1 MSLLIIIV
9 YELNQTDH
17 KPTYTMAIKRI
28 LTYPDPVLRQ
38 KVETVTSFDDSL
50 KQLAND
56 LAETMYDAPGAGLAA
71 NQIGVCLRVV
81 VINIS
86 ADKEEKKHLVLVNP
100 EIIEKEGCQV
110 DEEGCL
116 SVIDLTANVERYR
129 KLLVRAQDLD
139 GETWE
144 FPAED
149 FFARVIQ
156 HELDHLNGILF
167 IDHLSSLKRA
177 LYKKRLKKILREQEE
192 GST

>member
-1 MSLLIIIV
+1 
-9 YELNQTDH
+9 
-17 KPTYTMAIKRI
+17 MAIKKI

-38 KVETVTSFDDSL
+38 KVEPVTSFDDNL
-50 KQLAND
+50 KQLASD

-71 NQIGVCLRVV
+71 NQIGVRLRVV
-81 VINIS
+81 VVDVS
-86 ADKEEKKHLVLVNP
+86 ASKEEKKHLVLVNP

-129 KLLVRAQDLD
+129 KVLVRAQDLE
-139 GETWE
+139 GKTWE
-144 FPAED
+144 FQAED

-156 HELDHLNGILF
+156 HELDHLNGVLF

-192 GST
+192 KST

>member
-1 MSLLIIIV
+1 
-9 YELNQTDH
+9 
-17 KPTYTMAIKRI
+17 MAIKKI
-28 LTYPDPVLRQ
+28 LTFPNPVLRQ
-38 KVETVTSFDDSL
+38 KVKTVTSFDESL
-50 KQLAND
+50 KELATD

-81 VINIS
+81 VVDVSEN
-86 ADKEEKKHLVLVNP
+86 KEEKKHLVLVNP
-100 EIIEKEGCQV
+100 EIIDKEGCQI

-116 SVIDLTANVERYR
+116 SVIDLTAKVERYR

-139 GETWE
+139 GKSWE

-156 HELDHLNGILF
+156 HELDHINGILF
-167 IDHLSSLKRA
+167 IDHLSSLKRT

-192 GST
+192 GSS

>member
-1 MSLLIIIV
+1 
-9 YELNQTDH
+9 
-17 KPTYTMAIKRI
+17 MAIKKI
-28 LTYPDPVLRQ
+28 LTFPNPVLRQ
-38 KVETVTSFDDSL
+38 KVETVTSFDESL
-50 KQLAND
+50 KELATD

-81 VINIS
+81 VVDIS
-86 ADKEEKKHLVLVNP
+86 ENKEEKKHLVLVNP
-100 EIIEKEGCQV
+100 EIIDKEGCQI

-116 SVIDLTANVERYR
+116 SVIDLTAKVERYR

-139 GETWE
+139 GKSWE

-156 HELDHLNGILF
+156 HELDHINGILF
-167 IDHLSSLKRA
+167 IDHLSSLKRM

-192 GST
+192 GSF

>member
-1 MSLLIIIV
+1 
-9 YELNQTDH
+9 
-17 KPTYTMAIKRI
+17 MAIKKI
-28 LTYPDPVLRQ
+28 FTYPDPVLRQ

-56 LAETMYDAPGAGLAA
+56 LAETMYAAPGAGLAA
-71 NQIGVCLRVV
+71 NQIGVCQRVAV
-81 VINIS
+81 LDVS
-86 ADKEEKKHLVLVNP
+86 DDKEEKKHLVLVNP

-116 SVIDLTANVERYR
+116 SVIDLTANVERYS
-129 KLLVRAQDLD
+129 KLVVRAQDLD
-139 GETWE
+139 GKTWE

-167 IDHLSSLKRA
+167 IDHLSVLKRS
-177 LYKKRLKKILREQEE
+177 LYKRRLKKLLREQEKE
-192 GST
+192 SI

>member
-1 MSLLIIIV
+1 
-9 YELNQTDH
+9 
-17 KPTYTMAIKRI
+17 MAIKKI
-28 LTYPDPVLRQ
+28 LTFPNPVLRQ
-38 KVETVTSFDDSL
+38 KVETVTSFDESL
-50 KQLAND
+50 KELATD

-81 VINIS
+81 VVDVSEN
-86 ADKEEKKHLVLVNP
+86 KEEKKHLVLVNP
-100 EIIEKEGCQV
+100 EIIDKEGCQI

-116 SVIDLTANVERYR
+116 SVIDLTAKVERYR

-139 GETWE
+139 GKSWE

-156 HELDHLNGILF
+156 HELDHINGILF
-167 IDHLSSLKRA
+167 IDHLSSLKRT

-192 GST
+192 GSF

>member
-1 MSLLIIIV
+1 
-9 YELNQTDH
+9 
-17 KPTYTMAIKRI
+17 MAIKKI
-28 LTYPDPVLRQ
+28 LTYPNPVLRQ
-38 KVETVTSFDDSL
+38 KVETVTNFDDSL
-50 KQLAND
+50 KELADD
-56 LAETMYDAPGAGLAA
+56 LAETMYAAPGAGLAA

-81 VINIS
+81 VVDVS
-86 ADKEEKKHLVLVNP
+86 ASKEDKKHLVLVNP

-139 GETWE
+139 GKSWE

-167 IDHLSSLKRA
+167 IDHLSSLKRS
-177 LYKKRLKKILREQEE
+177 LYKKRLKKILRKQEE
-192 GST
+192 GSS

>member
-1 MSLLIIIV
+1 
-9 YELNQTDH
+9 
-17 KPTYTMAIKRI
+17 MAIKKI
-28 LTYPDPVLRQ
+28 LTFPNPVLRQ
-38 KVETVTSFDDSL
+38 KVETVTSFDESL
-50 KQLAND
+50 KELATD

-81 VINIS
+81 VVDVSEN
-86 ADKEEKKHLVLVNP
+86 KEEKKHLVLVNP
-100 EIIEKEGCQV
+100 EIIDKEGCQI

-116 SVIDLTANVERYR
+116 SVIDLTAKVKRYR

-139 GETWE
+139 GKSWE

-156 HELDHLNGILF
+156 HELDHINGILF
-167 IDHLSSLKRA
+167 IDHLSSLKRT

-192 GST
+192 GSF

>member
-1 MSLLIIIV
+1 
-9 YELNQTDH
+9 
-17 KPTYTMAIKRI
+17 MAIKKI
-28 LTYPDPVLRQ
+28 LTFPNPVLRQ

-50 KQLAND
+50 KKLATD

-81 VINIS
+81 VVDVSEN
-86 ADKEEKKHLVLVNP
+86 KEEKKHLVLVNP
-100 EIIEKEGCQV
+100 EIIDKEGCQI

-116 SVIDLTANVERYR
+116 SVIDLTAKVERYR

-139 GETWE
+139 GKSWE

-156 HELDHLNGILF
+156 HELDHINGILF
-167 IDHLSSLKRA
+167 IDHLSSLKRT

-192 GST
+192 GSF

>member
-1 MSLLIIIV
+1 
-9 YELNQTDH
+9 
-17 KPTYTMAIKRI
+17 MAIKKI
-28 LTYPDPVLRQ
+28 LTFPNPVLRQ
-38 KVETVTSFDDSL
+38 EVETVTSFDDSL
-50 KQLAND
+50 KKLATD

-81 VINIS
+81 VVDIS
-86 ADKEEKKHLVLVNP
+86 ENKEEKKHLVLVNP
-100 EIIEKEGCQV
+100 EIIDKEGCQI

-116 SVIDLTANVERYR
+116 SVIDLTAKVERYR

-139 GETWE
+139 GKSWE

-156 HELDHLNGILF
+156 HELDHINGILF
-167 IDHLSSLKRA
+167 IDHLSSLKRT

-192 GST
+192 GSS

>member
-1 MSLLIIIV
+1 
-9 YELNQTDH
+9 
-17 KPTYTMAIKRI
+17 MAIKKI
-28 LTYPDPVLRQ
+28 LTYPNPVLRQ

-50 KQLAND
+50 KQLASD

-71 NQIGVCLRVV
+71 NQIGVCLRVA
-81 VINIS
+81 VINVS
-86 ADKEEKKHLVLVNP
+86 ESDEEKSHLVLVNP

-129 KLLVRAQDLD
+129 KLLVRAQDLN
-139 GETWE
+139 GKTLE

-156 HELDHLNGILF
+156 HELDHLKGILF

-177 LYKKRLKKILREQEE
+177 LYKKRLKKVLREQEE
-192 GST
+192 GSS

>member
-1 MSLLIIIV
+1 
-9 YELNQTDH
+9 
-17 KPTYTMAIKRI
+17 MAIKKI
-28 LTYPDPVLRQ
+28 LTFPNPVLRQ
-38 KVETVTSFDDSL
+38 KVETVTSFDESL
-50 KQLAND
+50 KELATD

-81 VINIS
+81 VVDIS
-86 ADKEEKKHLVLVNP
+86 ENKEEKKHLVLVNP
-100 EIIEKEGCQV
+100 EIIDKEGCQI

-116 SVIDLTANVERYR
+116 SVIDLTAKVERYR

-139 GETWE
+139 GKSWE

-156 HELDHLNGILF
+156 HELDHINGILF
-167 IDHLSSLKRA
+167 IDHLSSLKRT

-192 GST
+192 GSF

>member
-1 MSLLIIIV
+1 
-9 YELNQTDH
+9 
-17 KPTYTMAIKRI
+17 MAIKKI

-50 KQLAND
+50 KQLARD

-81 VINIS
+81 VIDVS
-86 ADKEEKKHLVLVNP
+86 ASKEEKKPLVLVNP

-116 SVIDLTANVERYR
+116 SVIDLTANVERYS
-129 KLLVRAQDLD
+129 KLLVRPQDLD
-139 GETWE
+139 SKTWE

-149 FFARVIQ
+149 FFARLMQ

-167 IDHLSSLKRA
+167 IDRLSPLKRT

-192 GST
+192 VSS